1 MPMDDEEQISLGKR
15 VSAALHKRGGTAF
28 PFSYQLNGS
37 LETFSGMR
45 GPHFRM
51 ACGMRQLSSGHA
63 WTDDTKVASLHV
75 NCPTCLP
82 QCQRLGTP
90 FSELSGRPG
99 EPGYSEFVRIGK
111 SWGYP

>member
-1 MPMDDEEQISLGKR
+1 MDKGSAMTPPRETRMIHLR
-15 VSAALHKRGGTAF
+15 VDDWWNAGDYGDLV
-28 PFSYQLNGS
+28 
-37 LETFSGMR
+37 R